1 MEKGKKEKT
10 TYKEQTTLNRKKRQ
24 QRGKGHPEIND
35 NIGENKV
42 FYKLKE
48 LKRNL
53 KKYKRYQI
61 TKQHRID
68 GKVERTKKIFK

>member
-35 NIGENKV
+35 NIGENV
-42 FYKLKE
+42 VLYELKE

-53 KKYKRYQI
+53 KKI
-61 TKQHRID
+61 
-68 GKVERTKKIFK
+68 

>member
-53 KKYKRYQI
+53 KKI
-61 TKQHRID
+61 
-68 GKVERTKKIFK
+68 